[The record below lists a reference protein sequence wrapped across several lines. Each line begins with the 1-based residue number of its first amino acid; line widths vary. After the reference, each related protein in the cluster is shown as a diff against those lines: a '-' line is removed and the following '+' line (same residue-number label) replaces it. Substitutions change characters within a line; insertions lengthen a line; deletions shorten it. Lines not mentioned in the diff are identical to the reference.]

1 MVDLDKFPEAF
12 RRYEQK
18 VVVRKLD
25 SYRQLTLTFRW
36 WAGEKWKGTARQ
48 WEALNREARRLGF
61 EVPRYPY
68 QEGRASWRRSYA
80 HEQYENVPTW
90 RHEVVNVKGKSQG
103 RYRDLKTGRFIKK
116 P

>member
-1 MVDLDKFPEAF
+1 LDKFPEAF

-18 VVVRKLD
+18 VDVGRLE
-25 SYRQLTLTFRW
+25 SYRQLTIAFQS

-68 QEGRASWRRSYA
+68 QIGRASWNRSYA
-80 HEQYENVPTW
+80 HEQYPNVPAW
-90 RHEVVNVKGKSQG
+90 RREVINVKGTSQN
-103 RYRDLKTGRFIKK
+103 RYRDLKTGRFMKK